1 MGLAAVGRGVANGKR
16 LSACA
21 ENEAG
26 SCGTG
31 GELSFEKRRPAADR
45 GGGGVG
51 ARSWTERLE
60 DVTDAALT
68 ER

>member
-1 MGLAAVGRGVANGKR
+1 MGLAAVGRGVANGNR
-16 LSACA
+16 LSAWA

-26 SCGTG
+26 NCGTG
-31 GELSFEKRRPAADR
+31 GEPSFEKRRPVGDR

-60 DVTDAALT
+60 DVTDATLGVL
-68 ER
+68 